1 MKRTQH
7 SKVMTI
13 ANRLVKQGYNRANAK
28 EQMLE
33 LIDRIDN
40 EQALESLLTFVQMIY
55 NQFKLGRWD
64 AE

>member
-1 MKRTQH
+1 
-7 SKVMTI
+7 MTT
-13 ANRLVKQGYNRANAK
+13 K

-55 NQFKLGRWD
+55 NQFKLERWD

>member
-40 EQALESLLTFVQMIY
+40 EQALESLLAFVQMIY

>member
-1 MKRTQH
+1 
-7 SKVMTI
+7 MTT
-13 ANRLVKQGYNRANAK
+13 K